1 VNLPFFIARRYLV
14 KQKGTFSSFI
24 IRLAIV
30 ATALSVAVMIV
41 SVAFIT
47 GFKYR
52 VKEELFS
59 FLGHVH
65 VAIYNNNPIKD
76 VTLSSFKEDPKMVSY
91 IRQIPH
97 VVQVAPYAERPVIIH
112 SKSEMEGLELK
123 GITRDFRFLKGISF
137 TGNKIDYSDTSYS
150 KQILLSEAIANK
162 LDVSIG
168 DTLELCFLEQG
179 EAYPRIRKVKLAG
192 LFHTGAEEVD
202 KEFAL
207 CDLRLLQ
214 RINQWQPNE
223 INGYQVDLDDPEYS
237 DTVSNQIFYQYL
249 KPRIMSQL
257 TTYTI
262 RDIFPNVFDWL
273 QMTNVDAKIILIIMA
288 IVAIINLAAVLMI
301 LIVEQARMI
310 GLLKALGM
318 AINNMRRLFLYYSG
332 LIAMIGVIAGNII
345 ALSICWLQLK
355 TGFLQLSEDTYYMKY
370 APVRLYWWQIASIDA
385 ATLLV
390 CVLCMWLPT
399 LYIRRIRP
407 ARVLQFK

>member
-1 VNLPFFIARRYLV
+1 
-14 KQKGTFSSFI
+14 
-24 IRLAIV
+24 
-30 ATALSVAVMIV
+30 
-41 SVAFIT
+41 
-47 GFKYR
+47 
-52 VKEELFS
+52 
-59 FLGHVH
+59 
-65 VAIYNNNPIKD
+65 
-76 VTLSSFKEDPKMVSY
+76 
-91 IRQIPH
+91 
-97 VVQVAPYAERPVIIH
+97 
-112 SKSEMEGLELK
+112 LELK
-123 GITRDFRFLKGISF
+123 GVKQNFQFLKGISF

-150 KQILLSEAIANK
+150 KQILLSETIANK
-162 LDVSIG
+162 LDVGIG
-168 DTLELCFLEQG
+168 DTIELCFLEQG
-179 EAYPRIRKVKLAG
+179 EAYPRLRKVKLVA
-192 LFHTGAEEVD
+192 LFPTGAEEVD

-223 INGYQVDLDDPEYS
+223 INGYQVDLDDPKYS

-249 KPRIMSQL
+249 APKTKSQL
-257 TTYTI
+257 WTYTI

-273 QMTNVDAKIILIIMA
+273 QMTNVDAQIILIIMA

-301 LIVEQARMI
+301 LIVEQAKMI

-318 AINNMRRLFLYYSG
+318 AIKNMRRLFLYYSG
-332 LIAMIGVIAGNII
+332 LIAAIGVLAGNIL

-370 APVRLYWWQIASIDA
+370 APVRLYWWQVVAIDA

>member
-1 VNLPFFIARRYLV
+1 MNLPFFIARRYLV

-65 VAIYNNNPIKD
+65 IAIYNNNPIKD

-91 IRQIPH
+91 IRHVPH
-97 VVQVAPYAERPVIIH
+97 VIQVAPYTERPVIIH

-123 GITRDFRFLKGISF
+123 GVKQNFQFLKGISF

-162 LDVSIG
+162 LDVAIG
-168 DTLELCFLEQG
+168 DTIELCFLEQG
-179 EAYPRIRKVKLAG
+179 EAYPRIRKVKLVG

-223 INGYQVDLDDPEYS
+223 INGYQVDLDDPKYS

-249 KPRIMSQL
+249 APKTKSQL
-257 TTYTI
+257 WTYTI

-273 QMTNVDAKIILIIMA
+273 QMTNVDAQIILIIMA

-301 LIVEQARMI
+301 LIVEQAKMI

-318 AINNMRRLFLYYSG
+318 AIKNMRRLFLYYSG
-332 LIAMIGVIAGNII
+332 LIAAIGVLAGNIL

-370 APVRLYWWQIASIDA
+370 APVRLYWWQVVAIDA

-399 LYIRRIRP
+399 LYIRRIRS

>member
-1 VNLPFFIARRYLV
+1 MNLPFFIARRYLV